1 MKMKSFATTAELSI
15 LDFEEVFAKL
25 VITYTLWE
33 TKIKLGPL
41 FKIIYTPSLHDYLYS
56 NNETDLENKDLFRK
70 YEKSAWSFANIY

>member
-25 VITYTLWE
+25 VITYTPWE

-41 FKIIYTPSLHDYLYS
+41 LKIIYTPSLH
-56 NNETDLENKDLFRK
+56 KI
-70 YEKSAWSFANIY
+70 IYTRIMKLI